1 MVMLRPVA
9 ALALLLCLCA
19 CQPLGEPSESGHTK
33 VIVGAVLLD
42 GQGGPPMSD
51 SVVVVAGGRIQAAGP
66 RSTVPIP
73 EDADKVDGS
82 SRFLVPAPIDVCD
95 RAEPPGILRAATPE
109 DARAQVEKLAAAHAA
124 VIHTASLDPGVA
136 EAALEAARAAS
147 IPVIAH
153 ISTEAEAQA
162 MLAAGAAGFVGMI
175 RDREVDPAFARKLRD
190 LRVFFAPALGSP
202 GLRSGSPGQD
212 LARRNTLRLFQAGVP
227 IAVASAGGDLIH
239 ECELLSEAGLPPL
252 DILVAATR
260 NGAGGLGKLAN
271 EGTIQPGKIANLL
284 LLYANPGEDI
294 HNLRRVDL
302 RMTAGEWVR

>member
-1 MVMLRPVA
+1 
-9 ALALLLCLCA
+9 
-19 CQPLGEPSESGHTK
+19 
-33 VIVGAVLLD
+33 VI
-42 GQGGPPMSD
+42 
-51 SVVVVAGGRIQAAGP
+51 
-66 RSTVPIP
+66 
-73 EDADKVDGS
+73 
-82 SRFLVPAPIDVCD
+82 
-95 RAEPPGILRAATPE
+95 
-109 DARAQVEKLAAAHAA
+109 HAA
-124 VIHTASLDPGVA
+124 SLAPAVA

-162 MLAAGAAGFVGMI
+162 LLAAGAAGFVGMI

-190 LRVFFAPALGSP
+190 LRVFFAPALGSFAPTP
-202 GLRSGSPGQD
+202 GSLGPAKGSGAQGQD

-227 IAVASAGGDLIH
+227 IAVASAGGDFMH

-260 NGAGGLGKLAN
+260 NGAAALGKLAN

-284 LLYANPGEDI
+284 LLSANPGEDI
-294 HNLRRVDL
+294 HNLRRVVL